1 MKKPGSSK
9 IFQELVKEA
18 SYKDKD
24 YLNLISL
31 TNMTFFL
38 GAGFSKSWDSNYPTG
53 QVLFSLDRDDISED
67 FLEFFIKYWLHGFE

>member
-24 YLNLISL
+24 YLKVV
-31 TNMTFFL
+31 F
-38 GAGFSKSWDSNYPTG
+38 
-53 QVLFSLDRDDISED
+53 Q
-67 FLEFFIKYWLHGFE
+67 